1 MHLNASVGLHFNG
14 DCEAAFK
21 FYERLLGLKL
31 EMSLPWGASPLA
43 DQAPAG
49 WGDKVLFA
57 RLRGPS
63 MTLLG
68 ADMLPGAYRAPVG
81 FNLTL
86 TAVDE
91 AEARRLFAELSAG
104 GTVTLPLQET
114 FWAKCY
120 GFVIDRFG
128 IPWEVSARE
137 ARQADDQRGF
147 V

>member
-1 MHLNASVGLHFNG
+1 RRPARRARRRAHGAGHSERRGAQRFRKPRRAGDRRLTPMHLNASVGLHFNG

-81 FNLTL
+81 FNLT
-86 TAVDE
+86 
-91 AEARRLFAELSAG
+91 
-104 GTVTLPLQET
+104 
-114 FWAKCY
+114 
-120 GFVIDRFG
+120 
-128 IPWEVSARE
+128 
-137 ARQADDQRGF
+137 
-147 V
+147 